1 MKKLRWYPDIIHC
14 QGWISAFVPLY
25 LKKAYQEEPSFR
37 DSKVIFS
44 LFNDESQSSLS
55 ENIGEKV
62 LLKTIDKEDVEIITQ
77 PSANFQDLYKLAI
90 TYSDGIIQN
99 SADVNPELLE
109 YARSLGKPILD
120 CQSSET
126 CINDIN
132 EFYDQI
138 WSQGKE
144 EIKDDNEDE

>member
-1 MKKLRWYPDIIHC
+1 MN
-14 QGWISAFVPLY
+14 ISCF
-25 LKKAYQEEPSFR
+25 
-37 DSKVIFS
+37 I
-44 LFNDESQSSLS
+44 
-55 ENIGEKV
+55 
-62 LLKTIDKEDVEIITQ
+62 DVENQIVEFLGKCGAGEI
-77 PSANFQDLYKLAI
+77 AEGRHELDGDKLFVNVMS
-90 TYSDGIIQN
+90 YSTKPF
-99 SADVNPELLE
+99 NPELLE